1 MPASVYHRALAFP
14 STDPGACMTDTT
26 LYDFSA
32 TSIHGD
38 RADFAAQRGKVF
50 VIVNTASACGFT
62 PQFAGLEQLWNDYKA
77 RGLVVIGFPCNQF
90 GKQDPGSNSE
100 IEGFC
105 QLNYGVS
112 FPMMAKID
120 VNGAA
125 ADPVWKWLKSE
136 APGVLGT
143 EGIKWN
149 FTKFLV
155 GRDGKVIKRYAPND
169 EPDKMRADIET
180 ALAAA

>member
-1 MPASVYHRALAFP
+1 
-14 STDPGACMTDTT
+14 MTDST

-77 RGLVVIGFPCNQF
+77 RGLVVVGFPCNQF
-90 GKQDPGSNSE
+90 GHQDPGANTE
-100 IEGFC
+100 IESFC
-105 QLNYGVS
+105 QLNYGVT
-112 FPMMAKID
+112 FPMMEKVD
-120 VNGAA
+120 VNGAKA
-125 ADPVWKWLKSE
+125 HPLWKWLKSE
-136 APGVLGT
+136 KPGVLGT
-143 EGIKWN
+143 EAIKWN

-155 GRDGKVIKRYAPND
+155 GKDGHVVKRFAPND
-169 EPDKMRADIET
+169 APKNMRADIEK
-180 ALAAA
+180 ALSASAPA